1 MDEFSGNE
9 LNVLLER
16 LDLKALLNDME
27 DKTLSTLDVLNK
39 SCLVNLCKQKGL
51 PTSGTKQILKSHLKD
66 WMKKNGVTSLV
77 SIFQSLQA
85 KYKL

>member
-1 MDEFSGNE
+1 MDEFSRNE
-9 LNVLLER
+9 LNVLLGR

-51 PTSGTKQILKSHLKD
+51 PTSGTKQILKD

-77 SIFQSLQA
+77 SSFQSLQA